1 MSPSPN
7 SQRSPE
13 RTAQLLQFQR
23 QLGVTFPS
31 TELLDLALTHP
42 SYLGEAHEE
51 DAESNQRL
59 EFLGDALLG
68 LAVSEYLYHRY
79 TELPEGELTKI
90 KAAVVSEPALCQ
102 VARKLSVGEQM
113 LMGRGEDASGG
124 RDRASVLA
132 DALEAIIGAILVD
145 VGTDAARQFV
155 LRHLGEDIEVQGS
168 HVGSHDHKS
177 RLQELTQSRA
187 QGTPT
192 YEVVGEEGPD
202 HSKTFVVEVSVAS
215 TLLGRG
221 RGGSK
226 KEAEQEAA
234 KRAVT
239 GLEAGPSL
247 LGPSRRRGSRRGA

>member
-1 MSPSPN
+1 
-7 SQRSPE
+7 
-13 RTAQLLQFQR
+13 LVQFQR

-31 TELLDLALTHP
+31 TELLDVALTHP

-79 TELPEGELTKI
+79 PDLPEGELTKI
-90 KAAVVSEPALCQ
+90 KAAVVSEPVLCRL
-102 VARKLSVGEQM
+102 ARTLSVGEQM

-124 RDRASVLA
+124 RDRPSVLA
-132 DALEAIIGAILVD
+132 DALEAIIGAVLVD
-145 VGTDAARQFV
+145 VGTDPARQFV
-155 LRHLGEDIEVQGS
+155 LRHLGEEIEIQGS
-168 HVGSHDHKS
+168 QVGRHDHKS
-177 RLQELTQSRA
+177 RLQELTQSHA

-215 TLLGRG
+215 KLLGRG

-239 GLEAGPSL
+239 KLEADPSPL
-247 LGPSRRRGSRRGA
+247 APHRARGSKKGS